1 MSESFNKLKAILEE
15 KGALSQED
23 IETVTKEHGELPAQ
37 QMMELESLKIKL
49 GKSGRK
55 EVTMEEYLEAT
66 KKLDELEEGSEE
78 YKAAEAIVEA
88 FESGG

>member
-15 KGALSQED
+15 KGAVTPED
-23 IETVTKEHGELPAQ
+23 IETVTKEHGELQAQ

-49 GKSGRK
+49 GKSERK